1 MYPVCICAIEQNK
14 EGVCYLRKTGET
26 KRQAVRDEV
35 AWFLSRLDG
44 KTDPHALLPGLSTE
58 QMDEL
63 LSALKEQGF
72 VLDSRWNGSFLMP
85 QLTLWFIPRRV
96 PAAVRR
102 VCRAISMAL
111 LFVWLPVLIAGMMQ
125 ILRANWTDGG
135 SSTLGMVLGLLA
147 GVVFHEAGHAVSCI
161 GFGGRVTR
169 VGVCAQLIVIPGA
182 FVEVDYIRLP
192 RAARIHTVLSG
203 VEMNF
208 LLAGAAGLAGVVIC
222 GKFFAMFGLM
232 NAMLG
237 LLNQGVYFIGLDGA
251 KALEELIGADL
262 SLSEKILEEHRAR
275 RTIRRRGGVTGRAR
289 IAATHVLCVLQ
300 LGILS
305 LVIINLKD
313 VISWIF

>member
-1 MYPVCICAIEQNK
+1 MYPICLCCIEKDKSGAFF
-14 EGVCYLRKTGET
+14 LRKTGET
-26 KRQAVRDEV
+26 KRKKVSPAR
-35 AWFLSRLDG
+35 ACFLYHLDG
-44 KTDPHALLPGLSTE
+44 KTDPYTLAPGLSAE
-58 QMDEL
+58 QVDEL
-63 LSALKEQGF
+63 LAELKEQGF
-72 VLDSRWNGSFLMP
+72 VSDSRWNGSFLMP
-85 QLTLWFIPRRV
+85 QFTLWFVPRRI

-102 VCRAISMAL
+102 ACRAISTAL
-111 LFVWLPVLIAGMMQ
+111 LFVWLPVLIVGMMQ
-125 ILRANWTDGG
+125 ILNGSWVDSG
-135 SSTLGMVLGLLA
+135 SSTLGAVLGLLA

-161 GFGGRVTR
+161 GFGGRLVR
-169 VGVCAQLIVIPGA
+169 VGVCSQLIVIPGA
-182 FVEVDYIRLP
+182 FVEVDYVLLP
-192 RAARIHTVLSG
+192 RAARTQTMLSG

-208 LLAGAAGLAGVVIC
+208 LLAGAAGLAGVVIW
-222 GKFFAMFGLM
+222 GEFFAMFGLM

-251 KALEELIGADL
+251 KALGELIGADL

>member
-1 MYPVCICAIEQNK
+1 MYPICLCCIEKDKSGAFF
-14 EGVCYLRKTGET
+14 LRKTGET
-26 KRQAVRDEV
+26 KRKKVSPAR
-35 AWFLSRLDG
+35 ACFLCHLDG
-44 KTDPHALLPGLSTE
+44 KTDPYTLAPDLSAE
-58 QMDEL
+58 QLDEL
-63 LSALKEQGF
+63 LAELKEQGF
-72 VLDSRWNGSFLMP
+72 VSDSRWNGSFLMP
-85 QLTLWFIPRRV
+85 QFTLWFVPRHI

-102 VCRAISMAL
+102 ACREISTAL

-147 GVVFHEAGHAVSCI
+147 GVVFHEAGHAVGCV
-161 GFGGRVTR
+161 GFGGRFVR
-169 VGVCAQLIVIPGA
+169 VGICSQLVLIPGA
-182 FVEVDYIRLP
+182 FVEVDYVLLP
-192 RAARIHTVLSG
+192 RAARIQTVLSG

-208 LLAGAAGLAGVVIC
+208 LLAGAAGLAGVVIW
-222 GKFFAMFGLM
+222 GEFFAMFGLM

-237 LLNQGVYFIGLDGA
+237 LLNQGVYFIGMDGA
-251 KALEELIGADL
+251 KALGELIGADL

-305 LVIINLKD
+305 LMILNLKE